1 MKELKIKTVYNDE
14 YGITINCFLS
24 SEQIEEIAREVIKLP
39 SYVERE
45 QMTCYK
51 VLSLCTDIGVDEIE
65 NADPNLIEKSG
76 LWEAVK
82 SCIFNFYELEDAIEF
97 YESVVRLLADISEK
111 LPDLISQLRGIDL
124 KKVFKNDVQ

>member
-24 SEQIEEIAREVIKLP
+24 SEQIEEIAGEVIKLP

-45 QMTCYK
+45 QMICYK

-65 NADPNLIEKSG
+65 NVDPNLIEKSG
-76 LWEAVK
+76 LWETVK
-82 SCIFNFYELEDAIEF
+82 SCIFNFCDLEDAIKF

-111 LPDLISQLRGIDL
+111 LPDLISQLREIDL
-124 KKVFKNDVQ
+124 RKVFKNDVQ